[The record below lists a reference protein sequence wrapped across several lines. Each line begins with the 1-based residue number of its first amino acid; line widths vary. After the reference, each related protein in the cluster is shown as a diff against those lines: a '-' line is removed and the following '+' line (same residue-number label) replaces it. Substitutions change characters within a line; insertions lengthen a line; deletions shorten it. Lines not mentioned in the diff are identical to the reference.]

1 MNTDLSWLADLAGI
15 SSIPAICGIV
25 FMIIIIY
32 KSIFTSEKAKTY
44 VPAISILAGA
54 VFGVVVYFTAPQLM
68 LDVGDVFSAI
78 CVGGVSGSLAVT
90 IHQVGKQAAKRAV
103 LKTESGEAVSG
114 ADETSDATQT
124 TEDSNGE
131 A

>member
-32 KSIFTSEKAKTY
+32 KSIFTTERAKTY
-44 VPAISILAGA
+44 VPAIAILAGA
-54 VFGVVVYFTAPQLM
+54 VLGVVVYFTAPQLM

-78 CVGGVSGSLAVT
+78 CVGGVSGSLAIA
-90 IHQVGKQAAKRAV
+90 IHQVGKQAAKRAA
-103 LKTESGEAVSG
+103 LKTENGEVANG
-114 ADETSDATQT
+114 TDETNNATQK

-131 A
+131 V

>member
-54 VFGVVVYFTAPQLM
+54 VLGVVVYFTAPQLM

-90 IHQVGKQAAKRAV
+90 IHQIGKQATKRAL
-103 LKTESGEAVSG
+103 LKTESGEAISNT
-114 ADETSDATQT
+114 DETSDATQT
-124 TEDSNGE
+124 KEDSNGE

>member
-32 KSIFTSEKAKTY
+32 KSIFTTEKAKTY
-44 VPAISILAGA
+44 VPAIAILAGA
-54 VFGVVVYFTAPQLM
+54 VLGVVVYFAAPQLM

-78 CVGGVSGSLAVT
+78 CVGGVSGSLAIA
-90 IHQVGKQAAKRAV
+90 IHQVGKQAAKRAA
-103 LKTESGEAVSG
+103 LKTEKGEVANG
-114 ADETSDATQT
+114 TDETNNATQK

-131 A
+131 V